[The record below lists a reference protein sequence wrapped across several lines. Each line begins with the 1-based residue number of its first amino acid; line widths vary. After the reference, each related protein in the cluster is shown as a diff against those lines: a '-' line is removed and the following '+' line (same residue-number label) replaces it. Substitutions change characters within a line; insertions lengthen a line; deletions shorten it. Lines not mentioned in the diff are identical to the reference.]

1 MYIFYRSDYPLYIE
15 RVGVQLIGDTLDLF
29 ECRVFTGSDAEAK
42 AFAVTFAEELVNC
55 RQTVLDF
62 RNALTRTPNLL

>member
-1 MYIFYRSDYPLYIE
+1 M
-15 RVGVQLIGDTLDLF
+15 IGDTLDLF

-55 RQTVLDF
+55 RQMVLDF